1 MQRCFKIKGKTIK
14 QAINNFDKY
23 VSIYDEL
30 IYDDRNSIEEKISS
44 LKIKDIEDGTKTK
57 SYWFPEIDADVF
69 ISHSHKD
76 VKLAKSLAVYINK
89 ETGLKPFI
97 DSEVWGNYNNL
108 LRNIDNN
115 YCLFDNSDLYSY
127 KLRNYSTSHVH
138 MMLNIALI
146 EMIHKCYYFIFI
158 ETANSLKD
166 DELIYDGQIKKTNS
180 PWIYSELMTTKV
192 IKESIKIT
200 EIKMKSTEKIITFSK
215 KYMPKISHKVDT
227 SHLEEISNLIEIK
240 NTLLGGINV

>member
-1 MQRCFKIKGKTIK
+1 MQECFKIKEETIN
-14 QAINNFDKY
+14 QVINNFDKY
-23 VSIYDEL
+23 ISIYDEL
-30 IYDDRNSIEEKISS
+30 IYDDRNNINKKISS
-44 LKIKDIEDGTKTK
+44 FNKIENIEDGTKIK
-57 SYWFPEIDADVF
+57 SDWFPEIDADVF

-76 VKLAKSLAVYINK
+76 VELAKSLAGYINEK
-89 ETGLKPFI
+89 TGLKPFI

-108 LRNIDNN
+108 LKNIDNN
-115 YCLFDNSDLYSY
+115 YCLLDNSNLYSY

-138 MMLNIALI
+138 TMLNIALI
-146 EMIHKCYYFIFI
+146 EMIHKCDYFIFI

-200 EIKMKSTEKIITFSK
+200 EMKMKSTEKIKTSSK

-240 NTLLGGINV
+240 KYIS